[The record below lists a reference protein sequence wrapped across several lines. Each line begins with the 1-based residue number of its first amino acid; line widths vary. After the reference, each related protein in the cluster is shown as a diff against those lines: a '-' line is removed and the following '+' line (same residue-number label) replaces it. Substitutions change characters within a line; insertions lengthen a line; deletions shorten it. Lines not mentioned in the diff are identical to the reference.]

1 MAVSKDKPIRQ
12 GYLLVPPLVL
22 KKKWQKKYC
31 VLYSFSNHG
40 IERLELYDH
49 EDDASK
55 KSCTKLITLENCVK
69 ISLDPQKNQQ
79 FAFSII
85 TKTATHLFAS
95 TTSEDSV
102 EWVIACQGVAF
113 RDTQSS
119 TTIEEDNEL
128 YCPSGDA
135 GVFHVI
141 LVSTDASTRCSL
153 ASGDYV
159 LVVANEELQLR
170 KSEAQT
176 LLFTWPYRF
185 IRRYSHK
192 RGRFSFEAGR
202 KCASGEGAF
211 DFEHNNAQE
220 IFKCVTCKM
229 ESMKQRLGGT
239 RSVTGASVN
248 GGSVYGDK
256 SVQAVL
262 RSGFGLAPGS
272 PEIGLPNCA
281 DPMDDDEGLLEL
293 KGKIPRSR
301 SPLVSRSSSE
311 SPINVAPKT
320 QPRAPPKPERKNP
333 PAKAASPPAQL
344 HYDHVAERTDAW
356 RTMGTDVHDR
366 RPRSPSLPIFYPTSA
381 HSDYDKLD
389 HFGSTPKLDEDPA
402 YSTIC
407 RAHDTS
413 GYGTIRRTP
422 PVIPRDVLPK
432 DYVEYSTRV

>member
-1 MAVSKDKPIRQ
+1 
-12 GYLLVPPLVL
+12 
-22 KKKWQKKYC
+22 
-31 VLYSFSNHG
+31 NHG

-176 LLFTWPYRF
+176 LLFTWPYRRDLSILKF
-185 IRRYSHK
+185 RNHQVHPPLLAQKGAFQFRSGPQMRER
-192 RGRFSFEAGR
+192 RGRLRFRAQQRPGDIQVRHVQDGVDEAAAR
-202 KCASGEGAF
+202 R
-211 DFEHNNAQE
+211 HQE
-220 IFKCVTCKM
+220 RDGS
-229 ESMKQRLGGT
+229 ERQRRQRLRRQERPGGAEE
-239 RSVTGASVN
+239 R
-248 GGSVYGDK
+248 
-256 SVQAVL
+256 L
-262 RSGFGLAPGS
+262 R
-272 PEIGLPNCA
+272 
-281 DPMDDDEGLLEL
+281 
-293 KGKIPRSR
+293 PRSR
-301 SPLVSRSSSE
+301 QSGDR
-311 SPINVAPKT
+311 I
-320 QPRAPPKPERKNP
+320 
-333 PAKAASPPAQL
+333 AQL
-344 HYDHVAERTDAW
+344 RRPHGRRRGLARTQGQNTQVAKPARFTLLVGKSDQRGAEDAAA
-356 RTMGTDVHDR
+356 RPAEARAEKPARQSGLAARSAALRPRGRAHRRLAHHGHR
-366 RPRSPSLPIFYPTSA
+366 RPRPPAPLALLAHLLPDVRPLRLRQARPFRLDAQTRRGSRLFDDLPSPRYVGVRDDTPYPAGHTEGRTAEGLCRVFDPSLTYGIVE
-381 HSDYDKLD
+381 KL
-389 HFGSTPKLDEDPA
+389 GK
-402 YSTIC
+402 
-407 RAHDTS
+407 
-413 GYGTIRRTP
+413 
-422 PVIPRDVLPK
+422 
-432 DYVEYSTRV
+432 